1 MKIKAAII
9 IIIIS
14 IAIGLI
20 GGFVLLRVVSPSRE
34 NTSIVSSSAA
44 NDSVCLTGQ
53 GGCSGQPQKNTAV
66 VSLTPDELALML
78 KQKDFFFVNVH
89 VPYEGEIQNTDVFI
103 PYNEIA
109 SNLDKLPKDKNAK
122 IVLYCRSGRMS
133 GIAAQTLIKLGYTN
147 VSHLAGG
154 MIAWEK
160 SGYVIIKR

>member
-1 MKIKAAII
+1 
-9 IIIIS
+9 
-14 IAIGLI
+14 
-20 GGFVLLRVVSPSRE
+20 
-34 NTSIVSSSAA
+34 
-44 NDSVCLTGQ
+44 
-53 GGCSGQPQKNTAV
+53 
-66 VSLTPDELALML
+66 ML